1 MFVSTFFPKLP
12 KQEPKDQ
19 PDSIILDISALLSFL
34 SVDILLAKAFLI
46 LVVCLVVRNN
56 SCGNSS
62 SSQFFLFD
70 LYLVSVLL
78 FATGFN
84 LLNFFKSFLIISHL
98 L

>member
-56 SCGNSS
+56 
-62 SSQFFLFD
+62 
-70 LYLVSVLL
+70 
-78 FATGFN
+78 
-84 LLNFFKSFLIISHL
+84 
-98 L
+98 